1 MGELIWSTYF
11 GGSKVDYGWGITID
25 NAGNG
30 WVVGYTASSDT
41 ISSNNAF
48 QKYYGGGNYDCFVA
62 KFSASGVKNY
72 GSYIGGSNDEY
83 AWKIII
89 DSVNNLW
96 ILGQTNSSTVFAT
109 SNSFQSKLN
118 GSNDGFIYRISTDG
132 VKLQSTYFGGISN
145 DLITGGS
152 LDSTKTT

>member
-62 KFSASGVKNY
+62 KFSASGVTVRYRANRVWGLSPIVCPHCESKALSAAAKNCAPVCPHSERWWAAN
-72 GSYIGGSNDEY
+72 GP
-83 AWKIII
+83 ALRQI
-89 DSVNNLW
+89 DSNW
-96 ILGQTNSSTVFAT
+96 QRRLGHAPTW
-109 SNSFQSKLN
+109 
-118 GSNDGFIYRISTDG
+118 
-132 VKLQSTYFGGISN
+132 
-145 DLITGGS
+145 
-152 LDSTKTT
+152 